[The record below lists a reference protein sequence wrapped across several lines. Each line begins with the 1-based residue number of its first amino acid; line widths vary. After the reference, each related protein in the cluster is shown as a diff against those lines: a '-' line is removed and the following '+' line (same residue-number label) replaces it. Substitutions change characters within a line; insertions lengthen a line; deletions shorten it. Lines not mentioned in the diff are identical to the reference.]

1 MKSKGPLLILALLA
15 LLLAA
20 LAWIWQQRQEIA
32 SLQELVDDDA
42 RRLAAHATE
51 RAALE
56 QEMKQAQASAAQTA
70 APAVRPAKAEKAA
83 LRAAAAAPAPGD
95 ATEVTGDLA
104 KQWLAEANDPAALRR
119 LNLQARA
126 QVQRRY
132 SDLFQEL
139 HLSPDQTEALTKLF
153 IDKRLVAVDMT
164 VSQVQQNQNPV
175 SDLAGFQDMVGAAR
189 TDIEGKIQDLLGE
202 QGYADYRDY
211 DRNFSQNSNLAQI
224 DDALRNSASA
234 LSTDQRTRLRQLLQD
249 NNAARLNPKMINQ
262 AKEFLSSTQIQA
274 LQDLRQSQQLASQK
288 RNQPQNLPPIGSDAA
303 PVAPAS
309 GN

>member
-1 MKSKGPLLILALLA
+1 MKSKGPLLLLALLA

-20 LAWIWQQRQEIA
+20 LAWIWKQRQEIA
-32 SLQELVDDDA
+32 SLQEIVDDDA
-42 RRLAAHATE
+42 RRLAAHATD
-51 RAALE
+51 RVKLE
-56 QEMKQAQASAAQTA
+56 EAVKQAQASAAQSI
-70 APAVRPAKAEKAA
+70 APALRPAKAEKAA
-83 LRAAAAAPAPGD
+83 LRAAAAAPSLGD

-119 LNLQARA
+119 LNLQARV

-164 VSQVQQNQNPV
+164 VSQVQQNQNPMN
-175 SDLAGFQDMVGAAR
+175 DLGGFQDMVGAAR
-189 TDIEGKIQDLLGE
+189 ADIEGKIQDLLGA

-234 LSTDQRTRLRQLLQD
+234 LTTDQHTQLRQLLQD

-262 AKEFLSSTQIQA
+262 AKDFLSPAQIQA
-274 LQDLRQSQQLASQK
+274 LQDLRQAQQIASQK
-288 RNQPQNLPPIGSDAA
+288 RSQPQNLPPIGSEAA
-303 PVAPAS
+303 PVAP
-309 GN
+309 GK

>member
-20 LAWIWQQRQEIA
+20 LAWIWKQRQEIA
-32 SLQELVDDDA
+32 LLQELVDEDT
-42 RRLAAHATE
+42 RQLAAHATE
-51 RAALE
+51 RAKLE
-56 QEMKQAQASAAQTA
+56 KTVKEAQASAAQTT

-83 LRAAAAAPAPGD
+83 LRAAVVTPASGD
-95 ATEVTGDLA
+95 STEVTDELA

-132 SDLFQEL
+132 GDLFQEL

-164 VSQVQQNQNPV
+164 VSQVQQNQNPM
-175 SDLAGFQDMVGAAR
+175 SDLAGFQDMVGTAR

-234 LSTDQRTRLRQLLQD
+234 LTADQRTRLRQLLQD

-262 AKEFLSSTQIQA
+262 AKDFLSSAQIQA
-274 LQDLRQSQQLASQK
+274 LQDLRQSQQIASQK

-303 PVAPAS
+303 PAAPAT

>member
-20 LAWIWQQRQEIA
+20 LAWIWKQRQEIA
-32 SLQELVDDDA
+32 SLQEIVEDDA
-42 RRLAAHATE
+42 RRLAAHETD
-51 RAALE
+51 RTKLE
-56 QEMKQAQASAAQTA
+56 QAVKQAQAATAQSV

-83 LRAAAAAPAPGD
+83 RRAATAAPASGD
-95 ATEVTGDLA
+95 ATEVTSDLA

-132 SDLFQEL
+132 GDLFQEL
-139 HLSPDQTEALTKLF
+139 HLSPDRTEALTKLF

-164 VSQVQQNQNPV
+164 VSQVQQNQNPMN
-175 SDLAGFQDMVGAAR
+175 DLGGFQDMVGAAR
-189 TDIEGKIQDLLGE
+189 ADIEGKIQDLLGE
-202 QGYADYRDY
+202 QGYADYREY

-234 LSTDQRTRLRQLLQD
+234 LTDDQRTRLRQLLQD

-262 AKEFLSSTQIQA
+262 AKDFLSAAQIQA
-274 LQDLRQSQQLASQK
+274 LQDLRQAQQIASQK
-288 RNQPQNLPPIGSDAA
+288 RSQPQNLPPIGSDAA
-303 PVAPAS
+303 PAAPSS